1 MVDSEEGTLSKK
13 QKTKTR
19 DETPKWKSIF
29 GGCGDATK
37 GEEEEEE
44 EEEEG
49 GSGAA
54 TSKAGGDLDEE
65 AVK

>member
-1 MVDSEEGTLSKK
+1 MVDSEEETLSKK

-37 GEEEEEE
+37 SEEEEE

-65 AVK
+65 TVK

>member
-1 MVDSEEGTLSKK
+1 VVDSEEETLSKK

-37 GEEEEEE
+37 SEE

-65 AVK
+65 TVK

>member
-37 GEEEEEE
+37 SE

-65 AVK
+65 VVK

>member
-1 MVDSEEGTLSKK
+1 MVDSEEEMLSKK

-37 GEEEEEE
+37 SEEE

-65 AVK
+65 TVK

>member
-1 MVDSEEGTLSKK
+1 VVDSEEGTLSKK

-37 GEEEEEE
+37 SEE

>member
-1 MVDSEEGTLSKK
+1 MVDSEEETLSKK

-37 GEEEEEE
+37 SEEEE

-65 AVK
+65 TVK

>member
-1 MVDSEEGTLSKK
+1 VVDSEEGTLSKK

-19 DETPKWKSIF
+19 DETPKWKYIF
-29 GGCGDATK
+29 GGCGDAIK
-37 GEEEEEE
+37 SEDE

-49 GSGAA
+49 GSGAP

-65 AVK
+65 VVK